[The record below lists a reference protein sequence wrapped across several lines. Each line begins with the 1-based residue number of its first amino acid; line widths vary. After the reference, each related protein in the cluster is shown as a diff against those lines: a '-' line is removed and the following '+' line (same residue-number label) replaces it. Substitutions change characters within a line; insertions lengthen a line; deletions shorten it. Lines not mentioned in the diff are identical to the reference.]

1 MIKMA
6 DAQNEPEAAKTLF
19 QLQKAYQGALAKQDL
34 KFNHPKPA
42 NNVFKQRK
50 LGKILKIHKKG
61 II

>member
-6 DAQNEPEAAKTLF
+6 DAHNEPEAASTLF
-19 QLQKAYQGALAKQDL
+19 QVQKAYQGALAKQDL

-50 LGKILKIHKKG
+50 LGENLKNT
-61 II
+61 

>member
-19 QLQKAYQGALAKQDL
+19 QVQKAYQGALAKQDL

-42 NNVFKQRK
+42 NNVFKQKK
-50 LGKILKIHKKG
+50 LGKKSLKYIKRA
-61 II
+61 

>member
-42 NNVFKQRK
+42 NNVFKQTK
-50 LGKILKIHKKG
+50 LGKKS
-61 II
+61 